1 MTPDAPEAG
10 VAPLRIGVVGAGPWA
25 HLFHAPMVAANP
37 TTELTAVWARRLD
50 AAAGLAGPN
59 GAVAHDSFDRF
70 LDEVEAVV
78 FAVPP
83 DVQAELACRAA
94 RAGKALLLEKP
105 LALDLAAA
113 GHLAQVVRETGVPTQ
128 MVLTWR
134 YAPAVR
140 SLLEAVAGT
149 RPIGGRGW
157 FLTGGLLGG
166 PFATPWRLDR
176 GPLLDLGPHV
186 IDLLEAA
193 LGPVVGIRAGGDAH
207 RWIGLLLDHEG
218 GTTSEVSLTA
228 YSRLDPARAGVE
240 VYTADGVLDVGT
252 VGVSGSAAGPLIDE
266 FVTTARSRTPHPLDV
281 RHGLH
286 LQQLLAD
293 ASEDLDRRRSAH
305 GPPQRSAG

>member
-1 MTPDAPEAG
+1 MV
-10 VAPLRIGVVGAGPWA
+10 VAHPS
-25 HLFHAPMVAANP
+25 
-37 TTELTAVWARRLD
+37 TELTAVWARRPV
-50 AAAGLAGPN
+50 AAAELAGPN
-59 GAVAHDSFDRF
+59 GAVAHDAFDRF
-70 LDEVEAVV
+70 LDEVEAVA

-83 DVQAELACRAA
+83 DVQAELAPRAA

-113 GHLAQVVRETGVPTQ
+113 GHLADVIGETGVPTQ

-134 YAPAVR
+134 YAPTVR
-140 SLLEAVAGT
+140 SLLHAVAGT

-193 LGPVVGIRAGGDAH
+193 LGPVVGVQARGDAH
-207 RWIGLLLDHEG
+207 RWVGLLLDHEG
-218 GTTSEVSLTA
+218 GTTSEASLTA
-228 YSRLDPARAGVE
+228 YSRLEPARAGVE
-240 VYTADGVLDVGT
+240 VYTVDGVLEVDT
-252 VGVSGSAAGPLIDE
+252 VGVSGSATGPLLDE
-266 FVTTARSRTPHPLDV
+266 FVATARSATAHPLDV

-286 LQQLLAD
+286 LQQLLAA
-293 ASEDLDRRRSAH
+293 ASEDLGRGPGGH
-305 GPPQRSAG
+305 GPPPWSAG